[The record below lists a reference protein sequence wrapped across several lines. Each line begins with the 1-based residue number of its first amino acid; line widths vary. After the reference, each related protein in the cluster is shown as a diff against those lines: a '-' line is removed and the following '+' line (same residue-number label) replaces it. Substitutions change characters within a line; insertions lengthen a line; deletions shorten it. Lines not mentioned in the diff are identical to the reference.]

1 MSPKNDLLLAIVS
14 HRVVSAPTV
23 SSLWVLNKLP
33 PPFPRVELGMFI
45 GDALISR
52 GRSQACSKFLLE
64 TDTPYMLFIDDDIV
78 FNPQD
83 IQKIYNHLCN
93 GYDVIGGIYPVKGAS
108 QLSSYGWGGHLQI
121 DGKVAEI
128 EYLATGFM
136 GISRRILT
144 KLKDEL
150 NLPILNPNDW
160 SKCYPFFECGRWTK
174 RTQEN
179 SDPIYISEDWEFCE
193 KVRQVGGKIYADTA
207 VQVGHMRE
215 QIFHPKDV
223 LEVQGKTIMEQKVYG
238 AMRKQQDLILSVDT
252 DLSEFLHLP
261 VKKVQEEMCNAQKT
275 LAEQWNKHKGA
286 VRQFYTDNTA
296 YLYDLAA
303 FNRHPIYYQQRVA
316 GLLNIAGLKILDIG
330 CGVGT
335 AVFMLHDQ
343 GNTVVG
349 WDINKQAIEFCKYK
363 KKKYKLGGTFTTQQ
377 PDFSQFDLIIAI
389 DTLEHIQNLHNFLL
403 ILGKKMKRGARF
415 YHSDYFPK
423 DETWP
428 MHFEEHAQHLS
439 QWLQEAGFVEWE
451 ANSTWAIKS

>member
-1 MSPKNDLLLAIVS
+1 
-14 HRVVSAPTV
+14 
-23 SSLWVLNKLP
+23 
-33 PPFPRVELGMFI
+33 
-45 GDALISR
+45 
-52 GRSQACSKFLLE
+52 
-64 TDTPYMLFIDDDIV
+64 
-78 FNPQD
+78 
-83 IQKIYNHLCN
+83 
-93 GYDVIGGIYPVKGAS
+93 
-108 QLSSYGWGGHLQI
+108 
-121 DGKVAEI
+121 
-128 EYLATGFM
+128 
-136 GISRRILT
+136 
-144 KLKDEL
+144 
-150 NLPILNPNDW
+150 
-160 SKCYPFFECGRWTK
+160 
-174 RTQEN
+174 
-179 SDPIYISEDWEFCE
+179 
-193 KVRQVGGKIYADTA
+193 VRQVGGKIYADTA

-316 GLLNIAGLKILDIG
+316 GLVNISGLKILDIG

-335 AVFMLHDQ
+335 AVFMMHDQ

-389 DTLEHIQNLHNFLL
+389 DTLEHIQNLYNFLL

-423 DETWP
+423 DNTWP

-439 QWLQEAGFVEWE
+439 QWLDEAGFVEWE
-451 ANSTWAIKS
+451 KNSQWAIKS